1 MAFRFTL
8 SESFVQKK
16 SEISQVLTMQGWGE
30 QSPTF
35 KPFTDPT
42 ISTAGGHGHH
52 GVVGVRAAEDGGC
65 RERDGE
71 QQA

>member
-16 SEISQVLTMQGWGE
+16 SEISQVLTVQGWGE
-30 QSPTF
+30 QSSTF

-52 GVVGVRAAEDGGC
+52 GVVGVRASGDGGC
-65 RERDGE
+65 CERDSE